1 MRRRHTFL
9 PCDLVSAERRLHEAD
24 RQQLYPLSSGV
35 AVVVQAPQAL
45 DCVDD
50 GIVWI
55 PLLLFPAINGNS
67 HSTLQIDRHALPCI
81 LCLVG

>member
-50 GIVWI
+50 GIV
-55 PLLLFPAINGNS
+55 
-67 HSTLQIDRHALPCI
+67 
-81 LCLVG
+81 